1 MRLLVFILF
10 LGWLFSGSWYWVC
23 KVRSGCDG
31 KMSDDTIIAD
41 RPYGNSGITIWY
53 QDAPIIQSGEDFN
66 FQHSD
71 SSATISPSLNHMLDS
86 LAKFLYYN
94 PYTQL
99 VVTGAFSRTLE
110 VNNTSLSTLGLA
122 RSHFVS
128 EELNRRGI
136 ESGRVIHSYQDVG
149 MDSGLVAEGILQAGI
164 AFQIVDTPPPRE
176 PSVLDNNLSLSEKSA
191 INDSILNNPP
201 LIYFEPNSTY
211 LPLDDTLRTFIN
223 KAILF
228 LRTHRD
234 RDLMI
239 IGHTDNQGD
248 AEYNA
253 TIGLERARAVKNYFI
268 EFGLNEE
275 QIMII
280 SRGETEPISTHE
292 TDTSGAVNRRAELSI
307 K

>member
-1 MRLLVFILF
+1 MRFLVFILF
-10 LGWLFSGSWYWVC
+10 LGWLFGGSWYWVC
-23 KVRSGCDG
+23 KVRSDCEG
-31 KMSDDTIIAD
+31 KMRDDAVIAN
-41 RPYGNSGITIWY
+41 GATSNSGITIWY
-53 QDAPIIQSGEDFN
+53 QDTPIIQSSEHFH
-66 FQHSD
+66 FQLSD
-71 SSATISPSLNHMLDS
+71 SSATISPSLNYMLDS

-99 VVTGAFSRTLE
+99 VITGAFSRNLE
-110 VNNTSLSTLGLA
+110 VNNTSFSTLGLA
-122 RSHFVS
+122 RSHFVL
-128 EELNRRGI
+128 EELKRRGI
-136 ESGRVIHSYQDVG
+136 ESDRIIHSYEDVG
-149 MDSGLVAEGILQAGI
+149 DSLGLVEEGTLKAGI
-164 AFQIVDTPPPRE
+164 SFQVFDTPPPRE
-176 PSVLDNNLSLSEKSA
+176 PSVLDDNSSLAEKSA

-223 KAILF
+223 KTISF

-253 TIGLERARAVKNYFI
+253 TLGLERARAVKNYFV

-275 QIMII
+275 QIMIL
-280 SRGETEPISTHE
+280 SRGETEPINTHE
-292 TDTSGAVNRRAELSI
+292 TDISRAINRRAELSI